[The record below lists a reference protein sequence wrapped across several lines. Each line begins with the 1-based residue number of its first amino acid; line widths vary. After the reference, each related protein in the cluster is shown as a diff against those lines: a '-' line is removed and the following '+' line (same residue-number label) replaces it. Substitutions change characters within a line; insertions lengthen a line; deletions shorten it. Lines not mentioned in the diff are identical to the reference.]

1 MSKVKK
7 VVNFIFLLLL
17 VLYPLRHLQMGV
29 DLWDGGYNY
38 SNFRYPGTEYMD
50 PMWYFATWIS
60 TEAGAFMMRLP
71 FADTMPGMNLYTG
84 MIVSLLAAAGF
95 FFSLKCLKLP
105 AWLAFLSQLT
115 ACGLCWLPT
124 SALYNYLTF
133 LLLMAGTFLLYQGL
147 IKEKNGY
154 LAAAGV
160 LLGLNV
166 GVRFSNLVQTGLI
179 LSVWG
184 FCLLKKDWKGIRK
197 KTLFCLAGYAGAL
210 GLMLLW
216 ISLRYGPGEY
226 FRGIARLFS
235 MTEIAEDYAPAG
247 MLTSA
252 FQVYFEEEILYFG
265 KRFAL
270 VLALGTGICL
280 IFPGKALRLKKA
292 VCAGM
297 TAALYG
303 WLLTHRFYYGNFTY
317 YDSVYAPCVLLLLF
331 SLAVSVF
338 FLFKKDVTDDEKL
351 LALMEIP
358 TILAVSLG
366 GNNVVYYNINNMF
379 LTFPFL
385 LAMLWKLWKL
395 KEPVFL
401 FPLKAAVSVLALLVC
416 VLAFRFG
423 GVFVY
428 EEADG
433 ARDMSGTVAKI
444 PVLQGMKTGEEKVRE
459 LEGLYVYLQEN
470 GLLGREC
477 ILYGG
482 IPGISYYMGL
492 PPALN
497 IWGDLRSYTP
507 AAMSADLEKLRGELD
522 GGAREPIAILDRK
535 WADYMERPGEEEITW
550 DHTALKKLELIG
562 QFLAQYGYERTFR
575 NEKYV
580 IYEKNAIN

>member
-7 VVNFIFLLLL
+7 SVNYIFMILL
-17 VLYPLRHLQMGV
+17 VLYPLRHIQMGV
-29 DLWDGGYNY
+29 DLWDSGYNY
-38 SNFRYPGTEYMD
+38 ANFRYPGTEYMD

-60 TEAGAFMMRLP
+60 TQTGAFLMRLP
-71 FADTMPGMNLYTG
+71 FAETMLVMNLYTG

-95 FFSLKCLKLP
+95 FFCLKCLKLP
-105 AWLAFLSQLT
+105 AWLAFLGEFT

-124 SALYNYLTF
+124 SVLYNYLTF
-133 LLLMAGTFLLYQGL
+133 LLLMAGTCFLYQGL
-147 IKEKNGY
+147 IKEKNRY
-154 LAAAGV
+154 LAAAGA

-166 GVRFSNLVQTGLI
+166 GVRFSNLVQAVLI

-184 FCLLKKDWKGIRK
+184 FCLLKKDWKGIWK

-216 ISLRYGPGEY
+216 ISLLYGPGEY

-235 MTEIAEDYAPAG
+235 MTEIAEDYAPAA
-247 MLTSA
+247 MLTLA
-252 FQVYFEEEILYFG
+252 FRVYFEDEIVYFC

-270 VLALGTGICL
+270 SLALGTGICL
-280 IFPGKALRLKKA
+280 IFPGKALRPKKA
-292 VCAGM
+292 VCVGM
-297 TAALYG
+297 TAVLYG
-303 WLLTHRFYYGNFTY
+303 WLLTHRFFYRDFIHYN
-317 YDSVYAPCVLLLLF
+317 SVYTPCVLLMLF
-331 SLAVSVF
+331 SLAVSVL
-338 FLFKKDVTDDEKL
+338 FLFIKDITEEEKL
-351 LALMEIP
+351 LALIEIP

-366 GNNVVYYNINNMF
+366 GNNAIFYNINNMF

-385 LAMLWKLWKL
+385 LAMLWKLWQR

-401 FPLKAAVSVLALLVC
+401 FPLKVTVSVLALLVC

-423 GVFVY
+423 GAFSY

-433 ARDMSGTVAKI
+433 ARDMGYTVTEI
-444 PVLQGMKTGEEKVRE
+444 PVLQGMKTGEEKARE
-459 LEGLYVYLQEN
+459 LEGLYAYLKEN

-477 ILYGG
+477 ILYGN

-507 AAMSADLEKLRGELD
+507 AVMRSDLEGLRGELD
-522 GGAREPIAILDRK
+522 GGVREPIAILDRK
-535 WADYMERPGEEEITW
+535 WADYMEHPGEEEITW
-550 DHTALKKLELIG
+550 DHTALEKLELIR

-580 IYEKNAIN
+580 LYEKNTAN